1 MTANEFKM
9 PDDDTPD
16 KVPDDATPNSPDDAM
31 PGSDDVSP
39 GSDDDATPDSDDATP
54 GSDDDAPDSHDSTEG
69 DDDTGDEDEDGDD
82 YGVTDSIG
90 DVDGESKPA
99 VFVTTREP
107 IVLVVSRLD
116 DPRAP
121 ESSALAAYI
130 DGRMVARSAMPPE
143 AIERL
148 VDLKLFEEPVPLGLF
163 AYEEAP
169 GLQCRLFALVPRAS
183 LEADAYSSEPWKAS
197 VPSYEAMRDADDEM
211 DDDTDD
217 DDDEDGDD
225 ESPFE
230 TILLGHIVRFAK
242 DRKYPDNLAEEAVDI
257 LQRIIH
263 GAEPLEDADRK
274 AIDDLLGS
282 L

>member
-1 MTANEFKM
+1 MPADEFKA

-16 KVPDDATPNSPDDAM
+16 DTPDSPADEGVEGDDAEDD
-31 PGSDDVSP
+31 DED
-39 GSDDDATPDSDDATP
+39 SDDDDEEDDA
-54 GSDDDAPDSHDSTEG
+54 
-69 DDDTGDEDEDGDD
+69 

-90 DVDGESKPA
+90 TGDVDGEEKPA

-107 IVLVVSRLD
+107 IALAVSRLD

-148 VDLKLFEEPVPLGLF
+148 VDLKLFEEPVALGLF
-163 AYEEAP
+163 AYEDAP

-183 LEADAYSSEPWKAS
+183 LGSDAHSSEPWKAS
-197 VPSYEAMRDADDEM
+197 VPSYEAMRDAEDDM
-211 DDDTDD
+211 DDDMDD

-225 ESPFE
+225 ESPYE

-257 LQRIIH
+257 LSRIIH

>member
-1 MTANEFKM
+1 MPADEFKA

-16 KVPDDATPNSPDDAM
+16 D
-31 PGSDDVSP
+31 
-39 GSDDDATPDSDDATP
+39 TPDSPADEGVDGDDAE
-54 GSDDDAPDSHDSTEG
+54 DD
-69 DDDTGDEDEDGDD
+69 DEDGDD
-82 YGVTDSIG
+82 DDEEDDAYGVTDSIG
-90 DVDGESKPA
+90 TGDVDGEEKPA

-107 IVLVVSRLD
+107 IALAVSRLD

-148 VDLKLFEEPVPLGLF
+148 VDLKLFEEPVALGLF
-163 AYEEAP
+163 AYEDAP

-183 LEADAYSSEPWKAS
+183 LGSDAHSSEPWKAS
-197 VPSYEAMRDADDEM
+197 VPSYEAMRDADDDM
-211 DDDTDD
+211 DDDMDD
-217 DDDEDGDD
+217 DDDDGDE
-225 ESPFE
+225 ESPYE

-257 LQRIIH
+257 LSRIIH

>member
-1 MTANEFKM
+1 MPANEFTA

-16 KVPDDATPNSPDDAM
+16 DLPGDETPDAPLEDHGAEDGDDED
-31 PGSDDVSP
+31 GDDEEDDDD
-39 GSDDDATPDSDDATP
+39 DDDADD
-54 GSDDDAPDSHDSTEG
+54 
-69 DDDTGDEDEDGDD
+69 DD

-90 DVDGESKPA
+90 TGDVDGQEKPA

-107 IVLVVSRLD
+107 IALVVSRLD

-143 AIERL
+143 AIARL
-148 VDLKLFEEPVPLGLF
+148 VDLHLFEGPVPLGLF

-169 GLQCRLFALVPRAS
+169 GLQCRLFALVPRAA
-183 LEADAYSSEPWKAS
+183 LEADAHAAEPWKAS
-197 VPSYEAMRDADDEM
+197 VPSYEAMRDADDDM
-211 DDDTDD
+211 DDDMDD
-217 DDDEDGDD
+217 DDDEEGDDD
-225 ESPFE
+225 ESPYE
-230 TILLGHIVRFAK
+230 TILLGHIVRFDK

-257 LQRIIH
+257 LSRIIH
-263 GAEPLEDADRK
+263 GAEPLQDADQK

>member
-1 MTANEFKM
+1 MPADEFKT
-9 PDDDTPD
+9 PDDDTPKD
-16 KVPDDATPNSPDDAM
+16 TP
-31 PGSDDVSP
+31 
-39 GSDDDATPDSDDATP
+39 DDATPDSPDD
-54 GSDDDAPDSHDSTEG
+54 HEG
-69 DDDTGDEDEDGDD
+69 DDEAADEDEDDGDGDD

-90 DVDGESKPA
+90 DGDGESKPA

-107 IVLVVSRLD
+107 IVLMVSRLD

-130 DGRMVARSAMPPE
+130 DGRLVARSAMPPE

-169 GLQCRLFALVPRAS
+169 GLQCRLFALVPRAL
-183 LEADAYSSEPWKAS
+183 LEADAHSSEPWKAS

-211 DDDTDD
+211 DDDTD

>member
-1 MTANEFKM
+1 MPADEFKA

-16 KVPDDATPNSPDDAM
+16 ETPPDDD
-31 PGSDDVSP
+31 
-39 GSDDDATPDSDDATP
+39 TPDSP
-54 GSDDDAPDSHDSTEG
+54 RDDDGAE
-69 DDDTGDEDEDGDD
+69 DDDDEEGEDDD
-82 YGVTDSIG
+82 YGVTDSVNASEAG
-90 DVDGESKPA
+90 GEPKPA

-107 IVLVVSRLD
+107 IALVVSRLD

-148 VDLKLFEEPVPLGLF
+148 VDLKLFEGPVPLGLF

-169 GLQCRLFALVPRAS
+169 GLQCRLFALVPRAA
-183 LEADAYSSEPWKAS
+183 LEADAHASEPWKAS
-197 VPSYEAMRDADDEM
+197 VPSYEAMRDAEDDM
-211 DDDTDD
+211 DDDMDE

-225 ESPFE
+225 EESPYE

-257 LQRIIH
+257 LTRIIH

>member
-1 MTANEFKM
+1 MPADEFKA
-9 PDDDTPD
+9 PDDETPDETPDDDDTPNA
-16 KVPDDATPNSPDDAM
+16 PDDDE
-31 PGSDDVSP
+31 GV
-39 GSDDDATPDSDDATP
+39 DDDD
-54 GSDDDAPDSHDSTEG
+54 
-69 DDDTGDEDEDGDD
+69 DEDGDD
-82 YGVTDSIG
+82 EDDDEYGVTDSIG
-90 DVDGESKPA
+90 TGDVDGKEKPA

-107 IVLVVSRLD
+107 IALVVSRLD

-148 VDLKLFEEPVPLGLF
+148 VHLKLFEEPVALGLF

-169 GLQCRLFALVPRAS
+169 GLQCRLFALVPRAA
-183 LEADAYSSEPWKAS
+183 LEADAHSSEPWKAS
-197 VPSYEAMRDADDEM
+197 VPSYEAMRDAEDDM
-211 DDDTDD
+211 DDDMDD

-257 LQRIIH
+257 LTRIIH

>member
-1 MTANEFKM
+1 MPADEFKA

-16 KVPDDATPNSPDDAM
+16 D
-31 PGSDDVSP
+31 
-39 GSDDDATPDSDDATP
+39 TPDSPADE
-54 GSDDDAPDSHDSTEG
+54 GVEG
-69 DDDTGDEDEDGDD
+69 DDDGEDDDEEDEDDD
-82 YGVTDSIG
+82 AYGVTDSIG
-90 DVDGESKPA
+90 TGDVDGEEKPA

-107 IVLVVSRLD
+107 IALAVSRLD

-148 VDLKLFEEPVPLGLF
+148 VDLKLFEEPVALGLF
-163 AYEEAP
+163 AFEDDP
-169 GLQCRLFALVPRAS
+169 GLQCRLFALVPRTS
-183 LEADAYSSEPWKAS
+183 LDSDAHSSEPWKAS
-197 VPSYEAMRDADDEM
+197 VPSYEAMRDADDDM
-211 DDDTDD
+211 DDDMDDDED
-217 DDDEDGDD
+217 DDDE
-225 ESPFE
+225 SPYE

-257 LQRIIH
+257 LTRIIH

>member
-1 MTANEFKM
+1 MPAEFEP
-9 PDDDTPD
+9 PDDLTPD
-16 KVPDDATPNSPDDAM
+16 EHDAD
-31 PGSDDVSP
+31 G
-39 GSDDDATPDSDDATP
+39 
-54 GSDDDAPDSHDSTEG
+54 HDSESYGG
-69 DDDTGDEDEDGDD
+69 DNEAR
-82 YGVTDSIG
+82 
-90 DVDGESKPA
+90 PA

-107 IVLVVSRLD
+107 ITLVVSRLD

-121 ESSALAAYI
+121 DSSALAAYI
-130 DGRMVARSAMPPE
+130 DGRMVARSAMPAE

-148 VDLKLFEEPVPLGLF
+148 IELNLFEEPVPLGLF

-183 LEADAYSSEPWKAS
+183 LEADAHSTEPWKAS
-197 VPSYEAMRDADDEM
+197 VPSYEAMRDADDDM
-211 DDDTDD
+211 DDDSDDEDEEGDD
-217 DDDEDGDD
+217 DDDA
-225 ESPFE
+225 SPFE
-230 TILLGHIVRFAK
+230 TILLGHIVRFEK
-242 DRKYPDNLAEEAVDI
+242 DRKHPEDLAAEAVDI

>member
-1 MTANEFKM
+1 MPADEFKA
-9 PDDDTPD
+9 PDDETPDETPNDDDTPE
-16 KVPDDATPNSPDDAM
+16 SPDDA
-31 PGSDDVSP
+31 D
-39 GSDDDATPDSDDATP
+39 
-54 GSDDDAPDSHDSTEG
+54 
-69 DDDTGDEDEDGDD
+69 GDEDEDDGDDD
-82 YGVTDSIG
+82 YGVTDSISS
-90 DVDGESKPA
+90 DDADGEAKPA
-99 VFVTTREP
+99 VFVTTRQP
-107 IVLVVSRLD
+107 IALVVSRLD

-148 VDLKLFEEPVPLGLF
+148 VDLKLFEEPVALGLF

-183 LEADAYSSEPWKAS
+183 LEADAHTAEPWKAS
-197 VPSYEAMRDADDEM
+197 VPSYEAMRDADDDM
-211 DDDTDD
+211 DDD
-217 DDDEDGDD
+217 DGDD
-225 ESPFE
+225 EDDDGDNESPYE

-242 DRKYPDNLAEEAVDI
+242 DRKYPENLAEEAVDI

-263 GAEPLEDADRK
+263 GAQPLEDADQK

>member
-1 MTANEFKM
+1 MPADEFKA

-16 KVPDDATPNSPDDAM
+16 D
-31 PGSDDVSP
+31 
-39 GSDDDATPDSDDATP
+39 TPDSPEDE
-54 GSDDDAPDSHDSTEG
+54 GVEG
-69 DDDTGDEDEDGDD
+69 DDDGDDDEDDEDDD
-82 YGVTDSIG
+82 AYGVTDSIG
-90 DVDGESKPA
+90 TGDVDGEEKPA

-107 IVLVVSRLD
+107 IALAVSRLD

-148 VDLKLFEEPVPLGLF
+148 VDLKLFEEPVALGLF
-163 AYEEAP
+163 AFEDAP
-169 GLQCRLFALVPRAS
+169 GLQCRLFALVPRTS
-183 LEADAYSSEPWKAS
+183 LDSDAHSSEPWKAS
-197 VPSYEAMRDADDEM
+197 VPSYEAMRDADDDM
-211 DDDTDD
+211 DDDMDDDED
-217 DDDEDGDD
+217 DDDE
-225 ESPFE
+225 SPYE

-257 LQRIIH
+257 LTRIIH

>member
-1 MTANEFKM
+1 MPADEFKA
-9 PDDDTPD
+9 PDDETPD
-16 KVPDDATPNSPDDAM
+16 ETPDD
-31 PGSDDVSP
+31 V
-39 GSDDDATPDSDDATP
+39 TPD
-54 GSDDDAPDSHDSTEG
+54 APEHDGVEG
-69 DDDTGDEDEDGDD
+69 DDDEVGHEGDDDDDDGDDDD

-90 DVDGESKPA
+90 TGDVDGEEKPA

-107 IVLVVSRLD
+107 IALVVSRLD

-148 VDLKLFEEPVPLGLF
+148 VDLKLFEEPVALGLF

-169 GLQCRLFALVPRAS
+169 GLQCRLFALVPRAA
-183 LEADAYSSEPWKAS
+183 LEADAHAAEPWKAS
-197 VPSYEAMRDADDEM
+197 VPSYEAMRDADDDM
-211 DDDTDD
+211 DDEMGD

-257 LQRIIH
+257 LTRIIH
-263 GAEPLEDADRK
+263 GAEPLQDADRK

>member
-1 MTANEFKM
+1 MPADEFKA
-9 PDDDTPD
+9 PDDETPD
-16 KVPDDATPNSPDDAM
+16 ETPDD
-31 PGSDDVSP
+31 V
-39 GSDDDATPDSDDATP
+39 TPD
-54 GSDDDAPDSHDSTEG
+54 APEHDGVEG
-69 DDDTGDEDEDGDD
+69 DDDEVGDEGDDDDDDGDDDD

-90 DVDGESKPA
+90 TGDVDGEEKPA

-107 IVLVVSRLD
+107 IALVVSRLD

-148 VDLKLFEEPVPLGLF
+148 VDLKLFEEPVALGLF

-169 GLQCRLFALVPRAS
+169 GLQCRLFALVPRAA
-183 LEADAYSSEPWKAS
+183 LEADAHAAEPWKAS
-197 VPSYEAMRDADDEM
+197 VPSYEAMRDADDDM
-211 DDDTDD
+211 DDEMGD

-257 LQRIIH
+257 LTRIIH
-263 GAEPLEDADRK
+263 GAEPLQDADRK